1 MSATNALES
10 FIGNALFSGASLA
23 VTEWELGLFVTAP
36 GEDGTGGVEVSD
48 TGTGYARITVAAGNT
63 HWAKSATQDG
73 QGRTVYHNA
82 VTLQFPNATANWGT
96 VSVLGLYS
104 QTHGLCFVT
113 PLTTARTIM
122 NGDLGPTLLAGD
134 LEIAIG

>member
-10 FIGNALFSGASLA
+10 FIGSALFLGAALA
-23 VTEWELGLFVTAP
+23 VTEWNLALFTTAP
-36 GEDGTGGVEVSD
+36 GEDGTGGVEVSN
-48 TGTGYARITVAAGNT
+48 TETGYARIPVAANNT
-63 HWAKSATQDG
+63 QWALSATQDG

-82 VTLQFPNATANWGT
+82 VILQFPNATANWGT
-96 VSVLGLYS
+96 VSAIGLYS
-104 QTHGLCFVT
+104 PAHGLCFVT